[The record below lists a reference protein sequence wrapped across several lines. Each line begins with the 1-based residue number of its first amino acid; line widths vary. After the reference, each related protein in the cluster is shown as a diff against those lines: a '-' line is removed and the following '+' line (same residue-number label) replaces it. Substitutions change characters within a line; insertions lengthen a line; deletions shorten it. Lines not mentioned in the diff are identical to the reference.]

1 MENDD
6 YFNENDEYSFE
17 NILQPERAVRDR
29 VEFRTGQLGTFMDD
43 KTKQFQNRFG
53 VKVPLEKFLYQLEA
67 IFNNLKNQNILRNV
81 NSVDVQNMTDFA
93 SRLKNIEFK
102 NVISYILGYMCFKN
116 SGMKKLKPV
125 AVKGVFSLLPL
136 INEPSIKPADILR
149 YARLWEMK
157 Y

>member
-1 MENDD
+1 MSNMENDD

-29 VEFRTGQLGTFMDD
+29 VEFRAGQLGTFMDD

-53 VKVPLEKFLYQLEA
+53 VKDPLEKFLYQLEA

-81 NSVDVQNMTDFA
+81 NSTDVQNMTDFA

-102 NVISYILGYMCFKN
+102 NVISYIF
-116 SGMKKLKPV
+116 
-125 AVKGVFSLLPL
+125 F
-136 INEPSIKPADILR
+136 ISICYIIR
-149 YARLWEMK
+149 
-157 Y
+157 